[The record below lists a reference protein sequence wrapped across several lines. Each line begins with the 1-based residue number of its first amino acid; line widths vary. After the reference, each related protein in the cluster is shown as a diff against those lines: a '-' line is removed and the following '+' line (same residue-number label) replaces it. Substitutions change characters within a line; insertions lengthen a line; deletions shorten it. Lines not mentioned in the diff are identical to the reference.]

1 MTTIESMPTTS
12 MSETSTKV
20 VYAAISG
27 LLLPIVSLG
36 GQFETPAQPTKE
48 DLPNIVIIYADDLGY
63 GDLGCYNPESKIATP
78 NMDRL
83 AANGMLFTD
92 AHSSATI
99 CSPSRYAL
107 LTGRFHWR
115 KISGISFPF
124 DPPIIDQD
132 ELTLPMVLNEAGYH
146 TAMMGK
152 WHLGWHW
159 NWKGGIRPP
168 QEKIM
173 VRGHSVATPELF
185 DFDEP
190 VSGGAMG
197 AGFDYYF
204 GQDVI
209 NFPPYAWMENGM
221 FLNRDLVQV
230 KAVDL
235 ESIAFRGGIHGDG
248 PGEPGWR
255 FDQVMPVLTKRAVEY
270 IHERMAIKYP
280 FFLFFS
286 ATSPHT
292 PVVPVE
298 SFQNRSEAGYYGDFI
313 EQLDDEVGRIVRALE
328 ETGQIDNTLIILTS
342 DNGPEGIVSDVIA
355 EYGHVSMGP
364 LRGVKFD
371 IYEGGH
377 RVPFIVQWPGVVT
390 PGTRNDALIS
400 QIDIMG
406 TLASLT
412 GYDLPP
418 NSADDSHDLLPL
430 FKQKTETSPRSSI
443 VYATGVGANA
453 IYALRHQNWVFINAN
468 SGRLPGGRRG
478 WFSDYEKEQGVVPHN
493 HPAELFDLDN
503 DIGQRFNLYSTYPEK
518 IKEFEAMLNQIL
530 EQGQVR

>member
-1 MTTIESMPTTS
+1 MLATS
-12 MSETSTKV
+12 MIGRSPIVAYS
-20 VYAAISG
+20 AISG
-27 LLLPIVSLG
+27 LLLPFVSLG
-36 GQFETPAQPTKE
+36 GQFETLAQPLKE

-63 GDLGCYNPESKIATP
+63 GDLGCYNPESKIVTP
-78 NMDRL
+78 NIDRL
-83 AANGMLFTD
+83 ADNGMLFTD

-115 KISGISFPF
+115 KVSGISFPF
-124 DPPIIDQD
+124 DPPVIDED

-146 TAMMGK
+146 TALIGK

-159 NWKGGIRPP
+159 NWKGGVRPP
-168 QEKIM
+168 QDRIM

-185 DFDEP
+185 DFDVP

-221 FLNRDLVQV
+221 FLNRNLVQI
-230 KAVDL
+230 KAEDL
-235 ESIAFRGGIHGDG
+235 GSIAFRGGIHGDG
-248 PGEPGWR
+248 PGEQGWR
-255 FDQVMPVLTKRAVEY
+255 FDQVMPGLTKRAVEY
-270 IHERMAIKYP
+270 IYDRKNFNEP
-280 FFLFFS
+280 FFLLFS

-298 SFQNRSEAGYYGDFI
+298 RFQNRSKAGHYGDFI

-342 DNGPEGIVSDVIA
+342 DNGPEHIVKDVIV
-355 EYGHVSMGP
+355 EYSHVSMGP

-377 RVPFIVQWPGVVT
+377 RVPFIVHWPGVVAPDT
-390 PGTRNDALIS
+390 KSDALIS
-400 QIDIMG
+400 QVDIMG

-418 NSADDSHDLLPL
+418 NSAEDSYDLLSL
-430 FKQKTETSPRSSI
+430 FKQKTRTGPRSSI
-443 VYATGVGANA
+443 VYATGVGANT
-453 IYALRHQNWVFINAN
+453 IYALRHHNWVFINSA
-468 SGRLPGGRRG
+468 SGRLQSPGPRM
-478 WFSDYEKEQGVVPHN
+478 WFNDYEKEQGVVSHD
-493 HPAELFDLDN
+493 HPGELFDLDN
-503 DIGQRFNLYSTYPEK
+503 DIGQRFNLSATYPGK
-518 IKEFEAMLNQIL
+518 VKVFEALLHQIHKK
-530 EQGQVR
+530 GQVR